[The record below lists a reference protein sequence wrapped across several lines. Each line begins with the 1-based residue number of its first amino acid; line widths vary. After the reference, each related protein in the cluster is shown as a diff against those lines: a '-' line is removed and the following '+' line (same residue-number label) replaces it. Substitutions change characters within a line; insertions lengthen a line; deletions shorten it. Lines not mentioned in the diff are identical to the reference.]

1 MRKRTIK
8 SSALNSAIE
17 QGQFFLYKDSAGN
30 VQINTLMRDET
41 FWLTQKT
48 MAELF
53 EVEVPAISKHIKNIF
68 EDGEL
73 KENQVVSKME
83 ITATD
88 GKNYNTTIYNLDM
101 IIAVGYRINS
111 KQATTFRIWATSVL
125 REYIIK
131 GYALDD
137 DRLKRGNKF
146 DKAYFRDLLERIKD
160 IRTSERMFYQQLKD
174 IYALSADYNHDFEA
188 TIIFFAKVQNKV
200 HFAVTG
206 QTAAEVIHS
215 RADSEKSNMGLTTW
229 QNSPEGRITRQ
240 DVIIA
245 KNYLKEGELKEL
257 RYIVNL
263 FLDYAQHEAESEH
276 VIFMRDWERELDK
289 VLELNRKELL
299 QSAGKISHEKALQKA
314 IAEYEKYKA
323 KLKLTEKE
331 DSEREYLLDIKE
343 LEKLETKYTNENNA
357 NT

>member
-1 MRKRTIK
+1 
-8 SSALNSAIE
+8 
-17 QGQFFLYKDSAGN
+17 
-30 VQINTLMRDET
+30 
-41 FWLTQKT
+41 
-48 MAELF
+48 
-53 EVEVPAISKHIKNIF
+53 
-68 EDGEL
+68 
-73 KENQVVSKME
+73 
-83 ITATD
+83 
-88 GKNYNTTIYNLDM
+88 
-101 IIAVGYRINS
+101 
-111 KQATTFRIWATSVL
+111 
-125 REYIIK
+125 
-131 GYALDD
+131 
-137 DRLKRGNKF
+137 
-146 DKAYFRDLLERIKD
+146 
-160 IRTSERMFYQQLKD
+160 
-174 IYALSADYNHDFEA
+174 
-188 TIIFFAKVQNKV
+188 
-200 HFAVTG
+200 
-206 QTAAEVIHS
+206 
-215 RADSEKSNMGLTTW
+215 MGLTTW